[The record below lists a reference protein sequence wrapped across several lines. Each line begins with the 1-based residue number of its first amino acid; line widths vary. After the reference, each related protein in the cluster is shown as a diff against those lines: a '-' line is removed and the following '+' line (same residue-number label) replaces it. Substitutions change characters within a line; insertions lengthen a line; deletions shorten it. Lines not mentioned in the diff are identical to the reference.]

1 MARTEYPCVGGSIPS
16 LATTNLLIEFMIDQP
31 RRGSIDD
38 AARCAEILN
47 KWVEITMWMPRLY
60 SKNELLKM
68 IDEAIPFRELWVIG
82 NPALAYVSFNN
93 DLSQVV
99 ALYSDK
105 PGRGYGKVL
114 LDKVKEG
121 REYIQLWSHSANES
135 AHRFYH
141 REGFK
146 TAAYKEKGDDGI
158 SEIQFEWYSD
168 R

>member
-1 MARTEYPCVGGSIPS
+1 
-16 LATTNLLIEFMIDQP
+16 MIDQP

-38 AARCAEILN
+38 ASRCAVILN
-47 KWVEITMWMPRLY
+47 KLVETTTWMPRLY
-60 SKNELLKM
+60 SENELLKM
-68 IDEAIPFRELWVIG
+68 IEEAIPIRELWVIG
-82 NPALAYVSFNN
+82 NPASAYVSFNN

-121 REYIQLWSHSANES
+121 REYIQLWCHSANVS
-135 AHRFYH
+135 AQRFYH

-146 TAAYKEKGDDGI
+146 AAAYKENGDERI
-158 SEIQFEWYSD
+158 PEIQLEWYSD

>member
-1 MARTEYPCVGGSIPS
+1 
-16 LATTNLLIEFMIDQP
+16 MIDQP
-31 RRGSIDD
+31 RRGSKDD
-38 AARCAEILN
+38 AERCVEILN
-47 KWVEITMWMPRLY
+47 KWVETTTWMPRLY

-68 IDEAIPFRELWVIG
+68 IEEAIPLRELWVIG
-82 NPALAYVSFNN
+82 NPTSAYVSFNI

-146 TAAYKEKGDDGI
+146 SAAYKEKGDDGI
-158 SEIQFEWYSD
+158 SEIQFEWYSG

>member
-1 MARTEYPCVGGSIPS
+1 
-16 LATTNLLIEFMIDQP
+16 MIDRP
-31 RRGSIDD
+31 RKGSIDD
-38 AARCAEILN
+38 AVRCAEILN
-47 KWVEITMWMPRLY
+47 KWVETIIWMPRLY

-68 IDEAIPFRELWVIG
+68 IEEAIPLRELWVIG
-82 NPALAYVSFNN
+82 NPTTAYVSFNK

-105 PGRGYGKVL
+105 PGKGYGKVL

-121 REYIQLWSHSANES
+121 RKYIQLWSHSANEP
-135 AHRFYH
+135 AHRFYQ

-146 TAAYKEKGDDGI
+146 AAAYKEKGDDGI
-158 SEIQFEWYSD
+158 PEIQFEWYSG

>member
-1 MARTEYPCVGGSIPS
+1 
-16 LATTNLLIEFMIDQP
+16 MIDQP
-31 RRGSIDD
+31 RRGSKDD

-47 KWVEITMWMPRLY
+47 KWVETTTWMPRLY
-60 SKNELLKM
+60 SENELLKM
-68 IDEAIPFRELWVIG
+68 IKEAIPFRELWVIG
-82 NPALAYVSFNN
+82 NPVSAYVSFNKG
-93 DLSQVV
+93 LSQVV
-99 ALYSDK
+99 ALYSNK
-105 PGRGYGKVL
+105 PGRGYGKIL

-158 SEIQFEWYSD
+158 PEIHFEWYSD

>member
-1 MARTEYPCVGGSIPS
+1 
-16 LATTNLLIEFMIDQP
+16 MINQP

-38 AARCAEILN
+38 VARCAEILN

-68 IDEAIPFRELWVIG
+68 IEEAIPLRELWVIG

-146 TAAYKEKGDDGI
+146 AAAYKENGDDGI
-158 SEIQFEWYSD
+158 PEIHFEWYSD
-168 R
+168 

>member
-1 MARTEYPCVGGSIPS
+1 
-16 LATTNLLIEFMIDQP
+16 MIYQP
-31 RRGSIDD
+31 LRGSEDD
-38 AARCAEILN
+38 DSRCAEILN
-47 KWVEITMWMPRLY
+47 KWVETTTWMPRLY

-68 IDEAIPFRELWVIG
+68 IEEAIPLRELWVIG

-146 TAAYKEKGDDGI
+146 AAAYKEKGDDGI
-158 SEIQFEWYSD
+158 SDIQFEWYSD

>member
-1 MARTEYPCVGGSIPS
+1 
-16 LATTNLLIEFMIDQP
+16 MINHP

-38 AARCAEILN
+38 AAGCAVILN
-47 KWVEITMWMPRLY
+47 KWVKTTTWMPRLY
-60 SKNELLKM
+60 SENELLKM
-68 IDEAIPFRELWVIG
+68 IKEAIPLREFWVIG
-82 NPALAYVSFNN
+82 NPASAYVSYNKG
-93 DLSQVV
+93 LSQVV

-121 REYIQLWSHSANES
+121 REYIQLWSHSANVL

-146 TAAYKEKGDDGI
+146 AAAYKEKGDDGI
-158 SEIQFEWYSD
+158 PEIQFEWYSD

>member
-1 MARTEYPCVGGSIPS
+1 
-16 LATTNLLIEFMIDQP
+16 
-31 RRGSIDD
+31 
-38 AARCAEILN
+38 
-47 KWVEITMWMPRLY
+47 MWMPRLY
-60 SKNELLKM
+60 SENELLKM
-68 IDEAIPFRELWVIG
+68 VREAIPFRELWVIG
-82 NPALAYVSFNN
+82 NPTSAYVSFNN

-121 REYIQLWSHSANES
+121 REYIQLWSHSANVL

-146 TAAYKEKGDDGI
+146 AAAYKENGDDGI
-158 SEIQFEWYSD
+158 PEIQFEWYSD